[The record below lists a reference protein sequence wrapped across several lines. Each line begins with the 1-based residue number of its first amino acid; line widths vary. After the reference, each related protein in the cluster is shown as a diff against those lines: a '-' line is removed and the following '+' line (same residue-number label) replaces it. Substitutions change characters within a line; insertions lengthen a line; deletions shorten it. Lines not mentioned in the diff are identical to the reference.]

1 MAQPKDSGDTEGQD
15 GQSIVLKGK
24 PDDLLAMV
32 DEDMGLS
39 TLGEKNA
46 LHGLPLAEWCCFL
59 IEKCLECEY
68 IYIYLHI
75 YMRVA
80 CNIAVSEAA
89 PVKHFRP
96 ETN

>member
-1 MAQPKDSGDTEGQD
+1 MIAIYPSLTMDILNTF
-15 GQSIVLKGK
+15 
-24 PDDLLAMV
+24 
-32 DEDMGLS
+32 
-39 TLGEKNA
+39 
-46 LHGLPLAEWCCFL
+46 FL
-59 IEKCLECEY
+59 FLNMSMF

>member
-1 MAQPKDSGDTEGQD
+1 MCASTPFSVRYLKPAFPGFGDVHFLLFVFRLLFHALIYDCNIPQFNNGH
-15 GQSIVLKGK
+15 SKYIFFVLKY
-24 PDDLLAMV
+24 
-32 DEDMGLS
+32 
-39 TLGEKNA
+39 
-46 LHGLPLAEWCCFL
+46 
-59 IEKCLECEY
+59 EY
-68 IYIYLHI
+68 ICLYIYLHI

>member
-39 TLGEKNA
+39 TLGKKT
-46 LHGLPLAEWCCFL
+46 L
-59 IEKCLECEY
+59 
-68 IYIYLHI
+68 
-75 YMRVA
+75 YMA
-80 CNIAVSEAA
+80 CPWPSGAVS
-89 PVKHFRP
+89 
-96 ETN
+96 